1 MSSEAASAR
10 RKRSPWAPGEATQ
23 AALLDASRVCF
34 NGAMSA
40 HRYPASPVFYRALD
54 RALPLVVRGQGVWL
68 YDEAGKDYL
77 DACGGAYVAN
87 LGHGV
92 GAIAEAVG
100 EQLRTVAYV
109 NGTAFTNE
117 PAEALA
123 AELRTLSPAGLDY
136 AYFLSSGSE
145 AVEAALKLARQH
157 HVEAGRPDKHKVI
170 ARTPGY
176 HGNTLLALS
185 ASARE
190 HYKKMYGPWLVPV
203 RMIGAPYPYRCAP
216 DDPAMTGA
224 ALEAAILEEGPD
236 TVAAFIAEPISGSS
250 TGGSVPPPEY
260 WPNIRAICDRYDV
273 LLIADE
279 VLTGA
284 GRTGRW
290 AAVEHFG
297 VVPDIMTM
305 GKGLSGGYVPL
316 SAVITS
322 AKVID
327 PIARGSGAF
336 KHAQTFSHTPA
347 MCAAGLA
354 TVRYLKQH
362 DLVARAAAMGEV
374 LHARLAPLM
383 ALEGVGHVRGIGL
396 LAGIELVA
404 DKATKA
410 PFARRLKVA
419 ETLVACALEAGLVL
433 WSNVGHADG
442 VAGDLVM
449 VAPPFI
455 ITEAEIDTL
464 VERLRAALAA
474 TWNLVGA

>member
-1 MSSEAASAR
+1 MS
-10 RKRSPWAPGEATQ
+10 T
-23 AALLDASRVCF
+23 
-34 NGAMSA
+34 A
-40 HRYPASPVFYRALD
+40 HRYPESAVFYRALD
-54 RALPLVVRGQGVWL
+54 RELPMIVRGEGVWL
-68 YDEAGKDYL
+68 YDEDGRAYL

-92 GAIAEAVG
+92 SVVADAVAE
-100 EQLRTVAYV
+100 QIRRVAYV

-117 PAEALA
+117 PVEALA
-123 AELRTLSPAGLDY
+123 AELRTLSPRGLDY

-157 HVEAGRPDKHKVI
+157 HVESGDKTRHKII

-185 ASARE
+185 VSARE
-190 HYKKMYGPWLVPV
+190 HYRELYGSWLAPV
-203 RMIGAPYPYRCAP
+203 RFIGAPYPYRLEATH
-216 DDPAMTGA
+216 PAMTGE
-224 ALEAAILEEGPD
+224 ALEEAILAEGPES
-236 TVAAFIAEPISGSS
+236 VAAFIAEPVSGSS
-250 TGGSVPPPEY
+250 TGGSVPPPGY
-260 WPNIRAICDRYDV
+260 WRRVRDICDRYGV

-290 AAVEHFG
+290 AAVEHFD

-316 SAVITS
+316 SAVLTS
-322 AKVID
+322 RRVID
-327 PIARGSGAF
+327 PIARGSGSF

-354 TVRYLKQH
+354 AVRHIKAH
-362 DLVARAAAMGEV
+362 GLVARAAAMGAV
-374 LHARLAPLM
+374 LQERLAPLGE
-383 ALEGVGHVRGIGL
+383 LPHVGDVRGLGL

-404 DKATKA
+404 DKATRA
-410 PFARRLKVA
+410 PFPRAERVA
-419 ETLVACALEAGLVL
+419 ERLVAAAREAGLVL

-442 VAGDLVM
+442 VSGDLVM
-449 VAPPFI
+449 VAPPFVI
-455 ITEAEIDTL
+455 SQAEIDEI
-464 VERLRAALAA
+464 VRRLRSALEMVLPA
-474 TWNLVGA
+474 GSRR